1 MNKLLIA
8 SSLVV
13 FGTAEAGIYTQKALY
28 TKAECSY
35 MKKYSSLK
43 NILKLHDNLIKKAEV
58 KRQLEILNKRRNP
71 YSYINMDY
79 IDEKVLASDFA
90 AEIAELYVSGCSNVS
105 ALKPN
110 TITITVKSPP
120 KIKYKTKHAT
130 ITATVNK
137 HHRYTATINHTN
149 YIRTTTTLTPVVNY
163 EISSESIAAISL
175 LLLLTGGGVYM
186 YKSSNLKRKEDE
198 LDADR
203 EGLNREIDK
212 LKADIELLE
221 SQKVSIEKQLI
232 EDKSFIEAQL
242 TEAQNN
248 CRNLNSVRNQ
258 DNETNSDAIT
268 NLKWKLHQTETE
280 LESCKDKLR
289 NLEIREE
296 AVKEFEDSKQTIINN
311 YENQIKVLKDTNPY
325 ANHIDRMRR
334 VCAKYNLN
342 FHTGDRRNAKDEP
355 CIYMH
360 IAMNGAAY
368 VGKSDNPRKR
378 WGVGGNTS
386 DELSK
391 YNPDFLQNMYLNG
404 GPSQI
409 KTIWATGEALID
421 GAFYGDG
428 QKALD
433 DRNKAL
439 DHNNNLVSKFMHNE
453 ITAKELGE
461 QQLPVPRLEDI
472 KTIPADSNRIMQ
484 IESEL
489 IALGNYTREGLNRKR

>member
-13 FGTAEAGIYTQKALY
+13 FMGTAEAATNIYTQ
-28 TKAECSY
+28 AECDY
-35 MKKYSSLK
+35 IKKYSSEKPIYSLQNN
-43 NILKLHDNLIKKAEV
+43 NIKRAKVKKQLTELGV
-58 KRQLEILNKRRNP
+58 KSKTYGIR
-71 YSYINMDY
+71 YDY
-79 IDEKVLASDFA
+79 IEGRYAGQIPDLATA
-90 AEIAELYVSGCSNVS
+90 MANLYVKECSNPI
-105 ALKPN
+105 AIKPN
-110 TITITVKSPP
+110 TITITVKSPT
-120 KIKYKTKHAT
+120 KYKTKHAT
-130 ITATVNK
+130 ITATITK
-137 HHRYTATINHTN
+137 HRSYTTTINHTN
-149 YIRTTTTLTPVVNY
+149 YVKITDYLWKQDKVNY
-163 EISSESIAAISL
+163 EISGKGIAAVSII
-175 LLLLTGGGVYM
+175 LLLTGGGVYLHS
-186 YKSSNLKRKEDE
+186 YNNLKRKEDE

-203 EGLNREIDK
+203 QGLNREIDK

-221 SQKVSIEKQLI
+221 SQKVSIEKQLT
-232 EDKSFIEAQL
+232 EDKSFLEVQL
-242 TEAQNN
+242 TDAQNN
-248 CRNLNSVRNQ
+248 CRNLNTVRNQ

-311 YENQIKVLKDTNPY
+311 YENQIRVLKDTNPY
-325 ANHIDRMRR
+325 AHHIDRMRHI
-334 VCAKYNLN
+334 CDKYNLN
-342 FHTGDRRNAKDEP
+342 FHTGDRRTVKDEP

-421 GAFYGDG
+421 GAFYGDTHTATSR
-428 QKALD
+428 QE
-433 DRNKAL
+433 AL
-439 DHNNNLVSKFMHNE
+439 DHNNILVGKFLRGE
-453 ITAKELGE
+453 INSDELKE
-461 QQLPVPRLEDI
+461 QQRPVPNIEEV